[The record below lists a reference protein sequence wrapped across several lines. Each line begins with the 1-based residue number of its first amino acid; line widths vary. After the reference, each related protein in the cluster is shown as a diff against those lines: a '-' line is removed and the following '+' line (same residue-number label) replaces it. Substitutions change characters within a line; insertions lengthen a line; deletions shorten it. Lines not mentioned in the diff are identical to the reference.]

1 MDRSN
6 KGPRVEREPNRYTK
20 LLEHLFEAH
29 YKPGASEVTFNREEM
44 EAAAE
49 QLGIKLP
56 RNPYDI
62 LYSFRFRAPI
72 PEAMR
77 AKAPPGQEWVIRTVG
92 RGTYKCVASSVAANI
107 VPDPGLSE
115 TKVPD
120 STPGVIAMYALDDEQ
135 ALLAKLRYNRL
146 IDIFTGVTCYSLQ
159 NHLRTTVS
167 GRQLETDEV
176 YVGVDRRGVHY
187 VFPVQAKGG
196 KDKLNIV
203 QIEQDLAMCALKFPH
218 LVCKPIGAQ
227 FMADQLIALFE
238 LEETDTGVAKALE
251 RHYRLVPPADLSVE
265 DLAAYSRRTE

>member
-1 MDRSN
+1 MDRRG
-6 KGPRVEREPNRYTK
+6 KGPSHRRPNRYTQ

-29 YKPGASEVTFNREEM
+29 YSPGTTEVTFDRAEM

-56 RNPYDI
+56 RNPYDV

-72 PEAMR
+72 PEAMQQ
-77 AKAPPGQEWVIRTVG
+77 KAPPGREWIIRTAG
-92 RGTYKCVASSVAANI
+92 RGAYKCVASSVAANI
-107 VPDPGLSE
+107 VPDAALVE

-120 STPGVIAMYALDDEQ
+120 STPGVIALYALDDEQ
-135 ALLAKLRYNRL
+135 ALLARLRYNRL

-159 NHLRTTVS
+159 NHLRTTVK
-167 GRQLETDEV
+167 GRQMETDEV
-176 YVGVDRRGVHY
+176 YVGMDRRAVHY

-196 KDKLNIV
+196 RDKLNVV

-218 LVCKPIGAQ
+218 LVCRPIAAQ

-238 LEETDTGVAKALE
+238 LQETETGVAKAME
-251 RHYRLVPPADLSVE
+251 RHYRLVPPDQLTAEDLSR
-265 DLAAYSRRTE
+265 YSRLPE